1 MKVPIKILPMVA
13 MLKEPKNNYLVLD
26 KYRKG
31 HTSPYTCIEI
41 NKKKMFHIFN
51 KMKFSELSRKKG

>member
-41 NKKKMFHIFN
+41 NKKKCSIYLI
-51 KMKFSELSRKKG
+51 K

>member
-1 MKVPIKILPMVA
+1 MKIPIKILPMVA

-31 HTSPYTCIEI
+31 PKHPLILVS
-41 NKKKMFHIFN
+41 K
-51 KMKFSELSRKKG
+51 